1 MERKFEKKEFDAN
14 FGLDPEK
21 IENFIHDVTHR
32 MLYFMANREIDIFTK
47 QNRVVVGDNPE
58 EKALIEFANSGTFTR
73 AFSRML
79 IKARLEDTYITI
91 IDVVTTLGCSDKI
104 ARDMLADY
112 DDIGAVQFYE
122 KTVRKDKDQRLY
134 FRSTPLGMRVYEKYF
149 FLLYAPT
156 ESNKD
161 VRSFLQDLVELW
173 RRIDTYN
180 QLTGQDKQVFHNDYS
195 TKPETLVNFSRVENF
210 SKVENITK
218 DNT

>member
-1 MERKFEKKEFDAN
+1 MERRFEKKDFDAN

-79 IKARLEDTYITI
+79 IKARLEDTYITF
-91 IDVVTTLGCSDKI
+91 IDVVTRLGCSDKI

-112 DDIGAVQFYE
+112 DDIGAVQFYQI
-122 KTVRKDKDQRLY
+122 TDRKDKDQRLY

-156 ESNKD
+156 ESNND
-161 VRSFLQDLVELW
+161 VRAFTQDLVELW

-180 QLTGQDKQVFHNDYS
+180 SITGQNRTDFHNDYS
-195 TKPETLVNFSRVENF
+195 TKSEPLVNFSRVENF
-210 SKVENITK
+210 YKGK
-218 DNT
+218 

>member
-1 MERKFEKKEFDAN
+1 MERRFEKKEFDAN
-14 FGLDPEK
+14 FGLNPKK
-21 IENFIHDVTHR
+21 IEQSIHDTTHR
-32 MLYFMANREIDIFTK
+32 MLYYFANREIEIFTK
-47 QNRVVVGDNPE
+47 QHRVVVGDNSE

-79 IKARLEDTYITI
+79 IKARLEDSYVTF

-112 DDIGAVQFYE
+112 DDIGAVQFYQITD
-122 KTVRKDKDQRLY
+122 KKDKDQRLY

-149 FLLYAPT
+149 FLLYSPT

-161 VRSFLQDLVELW
+161 VRPFIQDLVELW

-180 QLTGQDKQVFHNDYS
+180 SITGQNRKDFHNDYS

-210 SKVENITK
+210 SKG
-218 DNT
+218 NT

>member
-1 MERKFEKKEFDAN
+1 MERRFEKKEFNAN

-21 IENFIHDVTHR
+21 IEQSIHDTTHR
-32 MLYFMANREIDIFTK
+32 MLYYFANREIEIFTK
-47 QNRVVVGDNPE
+47 QHRVVVGDNPE

-79 IKARLEDTYITI
+79 IKARLEDTYITF
-91 IDVVTTLGCSDKI
+91 IDVVTRLGCSDKI

-112 DDIGAVQFYE
+112 DDIGAVQFYQITD
-122 KTVRKDKDQRLY
+122 KKDKDQRLY

-149 FLLYAPT
+149 FLLYSPT

-161 VRSFLQDLVELW
+161 VRPFIQDLVELW

-180 QLTGQDKQVFHNDYS
+180 AITRQDKQVFHNDYS
-195 TKPETLVNFSRVENF
+195 TKPTTLVNFSRVEN
-210 SKVENITK
+210 ITK
-218 DNT
+218 GK

>member
-1 MERKFEKKEFDAN
+1 MERRFEKKEFNAN

-21 IENFIHDVTHR
+21 IEQSIHDTTHR
-32 MLYFMANREIDIFTK
+32 MLYYFANREIEIFTK
-47 QNRVVVGDNPE
+47 QHRVVVGDNPE

-79 IKARLEDTYITI
+79 IKARLEDTYITF
-91 IDVVTTLGCSDKI
+91 IDVVTRLGCSDKI

-122 KTVRKDKDQRLY
+122 KTDRKDKDQRLY

-149 FLLYAPT
+149 FLLYSPT

-161 VRSFLQDLVELW
+161 VRPFIQDLVELW

-180 QLTGQDKQVFHNDYS
+180 AITRQDKQVFHNDYS
-195 TKPETLVNFSRVENF
+195 TKPTTLVNFSRVEN
-210 SKVENITK
+210 ITK
-218 DNT
+218 GK

>member
-1 MERKFEKKEFDAN
+1 MERRFEKKDFDVN
-14 FGLDPEK
+14 FGLKPEK
-21 IENFIHDVTHR
+21 IEKFIHDVTHR
-32 MLYFMANREIDIFTK
+32 MLYFMAQREIDIFTK

-79 IKARLEDTYITI
+79 IKARLDDTYITF
-91 IDVVTTLGCSDKI
+91 IDVVTTLGCSDKN

-122 KTVRKDKDQRLY
+122 KTDRKDKDQRLY

-156 ESNKD
+156 ESNND
-161 VRSFLQDLVELW
+161 VRAFIQDLVELW

-180 QLTGQDKQVFHNDYS
+180 QLTGKDKHVFHNDY
-195 TKPETLVNFSRVENF
+195 NFM
-210 SKVENITK
+210 
-218 DNT
+218 

>member
-1 MERKFEKKEFDAN
+1 MERRFEKKEFDVN
-14 FGLDPEK
+14 FGLEPEK

-79 IKARLEDTYITI
+79 IKARLEDTYITF
-91 IDVVTTLGCSDKI
+91 IDVVTRLGCSDKI

-112 DDIGAVQFYE
+112 DDIGAVQFYQI
-122 KTVRKDKDQRLY
+122 TDRKDKDQRLY

-156 ESNKD
+156 ESNND
-161 VRSFLQDLVELW
+161 VRAFIQDLVELW

-180 QLTGQDKQVFHNDYS
+180 SITGQNRTDFHNDYS
-195 TKPETLVNFSRVENF
+195 TKSETLVNFSRVENF
-210 SKVENITK
+210 YKGK
-218 DNT
+218 